1 MPQFADQ
8 PGAGG
13 GSRASGIAALLS
25 RLGGD
30 RAMGFGQQL
39 LPQIRPNFDIPPPAL
54 KLTRPARRRASLRS
68 KPHRLPCSSVS
79 MTGWLAW
86 ALAGGEGKARACSI
100 HPCAGRQ
107 SPETTSPPRRPGSAE
122 SGLFLRI
129 TACSRKFPQ
138 VPGQG
143 PAGPPPGLQGI
154 GVTPSPLGLFAQ
166 RLATQP
172 TSPAFTT
179 IMAERPPPKPAVD
192 MAPPQLSQPYTTV
205 MPERPQATK
214 VGPQLSQPSPAQL
227 NPYRR

>member
-25 RLGGD
+25 QLGGD

-39 LPQIRPNFDIPPPAL
+39 LPQIRPNFDMPPAGPEANPAGPPSGIAALQAAQAAMQQRVDDRMAGVGAGGWGGKGAGLFDPSMRGQTITRDNQPAPPPG
-54 KLTRPARRRASLRS
+54 LRGIG
-68 KPHRLPCSSVS
+68 VV
-79 MTGWLAW
+79 
-86 ALAGGEGKARACSI
+86 
-100 HPCAGRQ
+100 
-107 SPETTSPPRRPGSAE
+107 PEDYRM
-122 SGLFLRI
+122 
-129 TACSRKFPQ
+129 FPQ